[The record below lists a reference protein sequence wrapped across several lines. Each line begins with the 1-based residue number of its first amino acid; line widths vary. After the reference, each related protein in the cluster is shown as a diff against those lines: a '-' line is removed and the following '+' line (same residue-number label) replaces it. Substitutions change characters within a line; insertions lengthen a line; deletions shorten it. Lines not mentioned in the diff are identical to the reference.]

1 VTLLAEALTLAAI
14 EVHER
19 GVQDGSRLGRG
30 VDTVQ
35 GHGGGGL
42 EREVQA
48 DLVVLEGHKRERQG
62 RGPGEEEVDRHKEAL
77 LDTCVSSGGRVVEID
92 QPPVSGLLVGRV
104 VDLRV
109 QTEPVGRD
117 LVDLLTSDL
126 EFDLVR
132 WEMGETSER

>member
-1 VTLLAEALTLAAI
+1 VS
-14 EVHER
+14 V
-19 GVQDGSRLGRG
+19 DGRVSCGAYGR
-30 VDTVQ
+30 VSSVS
-35 GHGGGGL
+35 HNI
-42 EREVQA
+42 
-48 DLVVLEGHKRERQG
+48 
-62 RGPGEEEVDRHKEAL
+62 PGEEEVDRHKEAL

>member
-1 VTLLAEALTLAAI
+1 MTYLHDSDEILMTLLAEALTLAAI

-48 DLVVLEGHKRERQG
+48 HLVVLEGNKRERQG
-62 RGPGEEEVDRHKEAL
+62 RGP
-77 LDTCVSSGGRVVEID
+77 VV
-92 QPPVSGLLVGRV
+92 
-104 VDLRV
+104 
-109 QTEPVGRD
+109 
-117 LVDLLTSDL
+117 
-126 EFDLVR
+126 
-132 WEMGETSER
+132 EMGETSER